1 SNNQLYK
8 DIAIGHRIFGYK
20 SLIYFNISLVSQRFA
35 HMDDFL
41 FYFREGIYH
50 ITDIRGYDHI
60 LFVAALCLPYL
71 LKDWRKVLILITAFT
86 IGHSATLALS
96 IYNKI
101 LVPSSWIEFLIP
113 VTIVITAVE
122 NIAVKQFDFKKIDK
136 RYASALIFG
145 LIHGM
150 GFSNYLR
157 SMMRKDESIFGQLL
171 AFNTGLEIGQLLI
184 VLVVMLVAFIFVN
197 IFKVPRKEWLLF
209 ISGGIFAIAVLM
221 AVER

>member
-1 SNNQLYK
+1 MN
-8 DIAIGHRIFGYK
+8 
-20 SLIYFNISLVSQRFA
+20 
-35 HMDDFL
+35 DFL

-50 ITDIRGYDHI
+50 ITDLRGYDHI

-71 LKDWRKVLILITAFT
+71 LKDWRRILVLITAFT

-122 NIAVKQFDFKKIDK
+122 NIAVRQFDFKKMNM
-136 RYASALIFG
+136 RYASAMIFG

-157 SMMRKDESIFGQLL
+157 SMIGKDESIFAQLL
-171 AFNTGLEIGQLLI
+171 AFNVGLEIGQLLI

-197 IFKVPRKEWLLF
+197 ILKAPRREWLLF
-209 ISGGIFAIAVLM
+209 ISGGIFAIAVSM
-221 AVER
+221 AVDRAVVL

>member
-1 SNNQLYK
+1 MN
-8 DIAIGHRIFGYK
+8 
-20 SLIYFNISLVSQRFA
+20 
-35 HMDDFL
+35 DFL

-50 ITDIRGYDHI
+50 ITDLRGYDHI

-71 LKDWRKVLILITAFT
+71 LKDWRRILVLITAFT

-122 NIAVKQFDFKKIDK
+122 NIAVRQFDFKKMNM
-136 RYASALIFG
+136 RYASAMIFG

-157 SMMRKDESIFGQLL
+157 SMMGKDESIFAQLL
-171 AFNTGLEIGQLLI
+171 AFNIGLEIGQLLI

-197 IFKVPRKEWLLF
+197 ILKAPRREWLLF
-209 ISGGIFAIAVLM
+209 ISGGIFAIALSM
-221 AVER
+221 AVDRAVVL